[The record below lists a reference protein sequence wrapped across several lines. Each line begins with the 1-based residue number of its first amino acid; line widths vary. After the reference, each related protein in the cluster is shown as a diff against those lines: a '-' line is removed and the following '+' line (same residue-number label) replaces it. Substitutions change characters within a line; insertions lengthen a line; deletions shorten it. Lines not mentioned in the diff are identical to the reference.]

1 LVSDLTPKLAQ
12 NHSKRD
18 EGRQDVGD
26 GEREVYTHGHPEAAL
41 RSHRWRSVENSAAY
55 LIPSL
60 TSGVSVLDIGC
71 GPGTITADIAERVA
85 PGPVVGLD
93 SSAEVVA
100 IAARDHDVANLT
112 FEVGDV
118 YALDQ
123 PAGSFDVV
131 TAHQVLHHLSD
142 PVSAIVEMRR
152 VCRPGGTIA
161 LREVDYAAMAWW
173 PDVPGLH
180 RWLDMFRAVAR
191 ANGGEPDAG
200 RRVAGWARAGGCR
213 DIVSSASTWCY
224 ANAEDRTWWSDTW
237 AQRTV
242 EPPLGDRA
250 VELGIASRHELDEL
264 AAAWQTWAADPDAW
278 FVTVHGEV
286 LATP

>member
-1 LVSDLTPKLAQ
+1 
-12 NHSKRD
+12 
-18 EGRQDVGD
+18 
-26 GEREVYTHGHPEAAL
+26 VYTHGHPEAAL
-41 RSHRWRSVENSAAY
+41 RSHRWRTVENSATY

-60 TSGVSVLDIGC
+60 TPGVSVLDIGC
-71 GPGTITADIAERVA
+71 GPGNITADIARRVA

-93 SSAEVVA
+93 SSAEV
-100 IAARDHDVANLT
+100 IALAVRDHEAPNLT
-112 FEVGDV
+112 FTVGDV

-123 PAGSFDVV
+123 PTGSVDVV

-142 PVSAIVEMRR
+142 PVGAIVEMRR

-173 PDVPGLH
+173 PELPGLD
-180 RWLDMFRAVAR
+180 RWLEMFRTVAR

-200 RRVAGWARAGGCR
+200 RRVARWAREAGC
-213 DIVSSASTWCY
+213 DDLVASASTWCY
-224 ANAEDRTWWSDTW
+224 ANAEDRAWWSETW

-242 EPPLGDRA
+242 QPPLGDRA
-250 VELGIASRHELDEL
+250 VELGIATRQELDDC
-264 AAAWQTWAADPDAW
+264 AQAWRQWGADPDAW

-286 LATP
+286 IARP